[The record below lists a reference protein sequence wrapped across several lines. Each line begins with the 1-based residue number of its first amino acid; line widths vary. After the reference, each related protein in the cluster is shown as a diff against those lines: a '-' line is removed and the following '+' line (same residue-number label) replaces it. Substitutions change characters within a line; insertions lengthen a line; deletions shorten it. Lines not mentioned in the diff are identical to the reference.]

1 MVVRCLLWGVMGLLS
16 IQPAAGQR
24 AATTGNG
31 LKGEYFDG
39 TNYGRKVFTRID
51 PQIDFDW
58 EWRASPGPGIGHSF
72 YSVRWTG
79 KLYAPTTGVYR
90 FVAMVDDG
98 IRLWVGGKK
107 VIDVWSLND
116 SKTFQ
121 GEIGLKAGQQYSFRV
136 DYFNDVHGGSIRLFW
151 LPPKATGFTSLTTNF
166 LFRPD
171 YQPPK
176 PVVAKTAE
184 KPVAVKPKPQPVAAR
199 RPAVLPLAAKKT
211 PPAVTARMP
220 APGLPSERFEALKTG
235 DRLVLKEVFFEQSE
249 YRLLPESY
257 AELDRLIQAMTQNP
271 AIQIEIGGHTDNVG
285 DPRLNLAL
293 SENRAKVIA
302 TYLIRNGI
310 ASPRIATRGYG
321 GIQPV
326 ADNTTEAGRAKNR
339 RVEFV
344 VK

>member
-1 MVVRCLLWGVMGLLS
+1 MGWLLA
-16 IQPAAGQR
+16 QTATGQSKT
-24 AATTGNG
+24 TTGNG

-39 TNYGRKVFTRID
+39 TSYQRKVFTRID

-58 EWRASPGPGIGHSF
+58 EWRSTPGPGIGHSF

-79 KLYAPTTGVYR
+79 KLYAPTTGVYK
-90 FVAMVDDG
+90 FTATVDDG

-107 VIDVWSLND
+107 VMDVWSLND

-121 GEIGLKAGQQYSFRV
+121 GEISLKAGQYYDFRV

-151 LPPKATGFTSLTTNF
+151 MPPKQTAYTVVTTNF
-166 LFRPD
+166 LFRPN

-176 PVVAKTAE
+176 PVLAKAVE
-184 KPVAVKPKPQPVAAR
+184 KPVAVKPKPQPVVVRSSVMPNPVAN
-199 RPAVLPLAAKKT
+199 KT
-211 PPAVTARMP
+211 PVVAASIP
-220 APGLPSERFEALKTG
+220 APVIVPERFEALKTG
-235 DRLVLKEVFFEQSE
+235 DKLVLKEVFFEQSQ

-257 AELDRLIQAMTQNP
+257 AELNRLVRAMTGNP
-271 AIQIEIGGHTDNVG
+271 ALQIAIGGHTDNVG

-310 ASPRIATRGYG
+310 DSQRIETRGYG
-321 GIQPV
+321 GTQPV
-326 ADNTTEAGRAKNR
+326 AENTTEAGRSKNR